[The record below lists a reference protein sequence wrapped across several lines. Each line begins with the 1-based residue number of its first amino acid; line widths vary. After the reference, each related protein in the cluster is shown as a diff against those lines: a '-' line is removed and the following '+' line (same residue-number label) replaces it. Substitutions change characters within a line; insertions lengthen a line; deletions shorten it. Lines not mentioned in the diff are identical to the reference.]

1 MLELFK
7 QHFFLRYSMTDIYK
21 RSLIIHEQ
29 LNGKI
34 SITSKLD
41 LETKEELSIAYTPGV
56 AEPCRVIAE
65 NPERAKDLTIKSNS
79 VAIVSDG
86 SAVLGLGN
94 IGPEAAIPVM
104 EGKAMLFKKY
114 ADIDAWPLC
123 LATSDTAEIIAT
135 VKNIAPVFGGINL
148 EDIAA
153 PACFEIEDA
162 LQEIGIPVFHDDQ
175 HGTAI
180 VLLAAMIN
188 ACRATKR
195 EFKDL
200 NVVISGAGAAGSAIA
215 RLLDSIGKT
224 NSGVGSVGNIVV
236 CDSKGAIY
244 KGRDHLNSE
253 KERLLEFSNKENI
266 QGTLRDVLKNADVF
280 IGVSKGNLLG
290 SDDIKLMA
298 KDPFVF
304 AMANPVPEI
313 MPDLAI
319 AAGAAVVGTGRSDF
333 PNQVNNVL
341 AFPGIFRGALDA
353 KAPKIT
359 DSMKLAAA
367 KALAHCLAEPRVDKI
382 LPLPLDR
389 FVAPFVSRAVR
400 DAAEKEFGKVNSFCD
415 FNPKDNK

>member
-1 MLELFK
+1 
-7 QHFFLRYSMTDIYK
+7 MTDIYK